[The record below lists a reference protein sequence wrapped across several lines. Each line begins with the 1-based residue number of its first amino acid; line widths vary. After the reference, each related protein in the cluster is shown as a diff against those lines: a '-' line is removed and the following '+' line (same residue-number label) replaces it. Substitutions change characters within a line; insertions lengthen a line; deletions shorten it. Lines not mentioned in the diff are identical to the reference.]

1 MAGLDARPVTRV
13 LVTGASGFVG
23 RHTLAPL
30 AAAGVEVHTAGR
42 RPSPETSA
50 RHHGVDL
57 LDREA
62 TTSLVRALRPTHVLH
77 CAWTVEHGAF
87 WTSPDNLDW
96 TAATLHLARACAD
109 AGVRRIVGVGTCV
122 EYDWADGGPAPRRED
137 DRLGPGTL
145 YGTAKASTF
154 ALLTAFCRQ
163 AGLGFAWGRLFH
175 LFGPGED
182 ERRLVASLMAALA
195 ARRPAEL
202 ASGRP
207 VRDFLST
214 VDAGAALAALTLSGV
229 DGAVN
234 VASGEAVS
242 IADLAGEIAAIAGRP
257 DLLRLGARP
266 DPAGEAP
273 RMVADVTRLREEAGF
288 RPARDR
294 RERLAELWAQAPRSP

>member
-1 MAGLDARPVTRV
+1 VTRI

-23 RHTLAPL
+23 RTVLAPL

-42 RPSPETSA
+42 RPPPAASA

-62 TTSLVRALRPTHVLH
+62 ATSLVRDVRPTHVLH
-77 CAWTVEHGAF
+77 CAWTVAHGAF

-96 TAATLHLARACAD
+96 TAATLHLARASAE

-122 EYDWADGGPAPRRED
+122 EYDWVDGGPAPRREGD
-137 DRLGPGTL
+137 PLRPGTL

-195 ARRPAEL
+195 AGRPAEL

-214 VDAGAALAALTLSGV
+214 VDAGAALAALALAGV

-288 RPARDR
+288 RPARER
-294 RERLAELWAQAPRSP
+294 RERLAEVWAQAVRPS